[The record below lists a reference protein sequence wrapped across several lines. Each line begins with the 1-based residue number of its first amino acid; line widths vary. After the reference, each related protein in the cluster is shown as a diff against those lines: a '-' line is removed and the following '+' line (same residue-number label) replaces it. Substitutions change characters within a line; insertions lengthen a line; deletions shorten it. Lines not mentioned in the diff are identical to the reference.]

1 MCTLTGPSRR
11 LNTTEFPLQKNGY
24 LAVQLKANSIICT
37 VRAKKSSARV
47 DCMLALSAA
56 YMVSNIEVL
65 IMSLLTGEWS
75 MESRF

>member
-1 MCTLTGPSRR
+1 M
-11 LNTTEFPLQKNGY
+11 
-24 LAVQLKANSIICT
+24 QLKANSIICT